1 MLGRKNAQI
10 PTKSC
15 GSIKLTFTP
24 TMRLHAYEDEGI
36 CAFCGESILTKAG
49 ALSIRSDS
57 RGNKDPYSEG
67 VSLLLTPIKD
77 PKRIPLI
84 FRRPF
89 RSLNDLYSRIAIRIP
104 KGRFKFS
111 KNLEKPHF
119 TLLNTCI
126 NWRTQKST
134 LSKLALP

>member
-1 MLGRKNAQI
+1 MV
-10 PTKSC
+10 
-15 GSIKLTFTP
+15 
-24 TMRLHAYEDEGI
+24 
-36 CAFCGESILTKAG
+36 CACRYGILTKAG

-89 RSLNDLYSRIAIRIP
+89 RSLNDLYPGISIRNS
-104 KGRFKFS
+104 KGRSKTW

-134 LSKLALP
+134 LFKLALP